1 MARPKKIGLIYF
13 PLDCQMDDKVQ
24 MLEAEHGLTGFAVF
38 IKLLQHIY
46 QTDGAELDM
55 SVVFR
60 WKTLGKQLELSVE
73 TLKAHVE
80 TMFAVGLF
88 DRQAFDERQIL
99 TSNGIQ
105 KRRIK
110 VAGLREKDRSR
121 KAKTDSADSPKLST
135 GKPSENGGKGNG
147 NGNGKNTIVFKK
159 EIETP
164 PTPGVGDDKKKIE
177 QVLAEAAEADTLP
190 TPDDASHTGGAADV
204 PTSVAPVPWAPADPA
219 QPHPGVRLPF
229 TSEDFA
235 DVWGRW
241 RQVVA
246 ERGSPYPGAMSE
258 QESLLALTRLSG
270 SDNEALATAIVEQSL
285 KHQTWKNFYSIKAD
299 VSQPHII
306 RTNRLGGA
314 DSSQRNKI
322 GNPSFAGDVA

>member
-1 MARPKKIGLIYF
+1 MARPKKIGLEYF
-13 PLDCQMDDKVQ
+13 PLDCQMDDKVE
-24 MLEAEHGLTGFAVF
+24 MLEAEHGLTGFAVY

-46 QTDGAELDM
+46 QTDDAELDM

-60 WKTLGKQLELSVE
+60 WKTLGKQLEMSVE

-88 DRQAFDERQIL
+88 NRQTFDERQIL

-121 KAKTDSADSPKLST
+121 KAEADSANSPELST
-135 GKPSENGGKGNG
+135 GKPSENGRKGNGKGNG
-147 NGNGKNTIVFKK
+147 KGKNTSVFKK
-159 EIETP
+159 EIKTP
-164 PTPGVGDDKKKIE
+164 PTPAGEVTQKKIE
-177 QVLAEAAEADTLP
+177 GHIEYSIAVAA
-190 TPDDASHTGGAADV
+190 PDDASHTGGADDV
-204 PTSVAPVPWAPADPA
+204 PTSVVPGLWAPADPA
-219 QPHPGVRLPF
+219 QPHSGVRLPF
-229 TSEDFA
+229 GSAGFA
-235 DVWGRW
+235 EVWGRW

-246 ERGSPYPGAMSE
+246 ERGSPYPGARSE

-270 SDNEALATAIVEQSL
+270 TDNEALATAIVEQSL
-285 KHQTWKNFYSIKAD
+285 KHQTWRNFYPLKAD
-299 VSQPHII
+299 GPQPHII
-306 RTNRLGGA
+306 RTNRLSTA
-314 DSSQRNKI
+314 DPSQRNQI

>member
-147 NGNGKNTIVFKK
+147 KGNGKNTNVFKK
-159 EIETP
+159 ESKTP
-164 PTPGVGDDKKKIE
+164 PTPRGEVSQKKIE
-177 QVLAEAAEADTLP
+177 GHIEHSIAEAA
-190 TPDDASHTGGAADV
+190 PDDASHTGGAADV

-229 TSEDFA
+229 TSADFA